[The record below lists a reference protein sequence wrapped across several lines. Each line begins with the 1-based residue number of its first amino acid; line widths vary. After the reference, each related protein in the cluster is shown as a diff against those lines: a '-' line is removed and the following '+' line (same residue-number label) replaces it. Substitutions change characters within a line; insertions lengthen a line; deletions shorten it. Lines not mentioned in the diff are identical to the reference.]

1 MKFKKERNQMNYAE
15 KLCCISYFPKE
26 SLKDEDASIRLK
38 AYRAL
43 GFTKEALKDQ
53 HYRVRLEA
61 YRALWWTKEAFNDE
75 YRNIKLEAYR
85 ALWWTEEALKDEEEV
100 IREEAQ
106 RFFDLVQN
114 DDDYIIINWVKYK
127 RVD

>member
-26 SLKDEDASIRLK
+26 SLKDEDYRVRLRS
-38 AYRAL
+38 YRAL
-43 GFTKEALKDQ
+43 GFTKEALKHQ
-53 HYRVRLEA
+53 HYSVR
-61 YRALWWTKEAFNDE
+61 
-75 YRNIKLEAYR
+75 LEAYR

>member
-26 SLKDEDASIRLK
+26 SLKDEDASIRLN

-61 YRALWWTKEAFNDE
+61 YRAL
-75 YRNIKLEAYR
+75 
-85 ALWWTEEALKDEEEV
+85 
-100 IREEAQ
+100 
-106 RFFDLVQN
+106 
-114 DDDYIIINWVKYK
+114 
-127 RVD
+127 